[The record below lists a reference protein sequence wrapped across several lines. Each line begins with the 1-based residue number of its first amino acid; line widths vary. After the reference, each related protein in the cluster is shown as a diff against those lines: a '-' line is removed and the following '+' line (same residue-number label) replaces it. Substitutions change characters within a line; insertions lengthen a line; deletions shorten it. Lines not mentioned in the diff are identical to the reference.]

1 MFGTKRHSFADILEG
16 MIIGGSIA
24 AVTTFLFGTQKGKR
38 LQKKLLGKV
47 EKLRTTVKTKAA
59 RRKVKKA
66 IKRVVSRKVAR
77 ARKKVAI
84 KVAGTRTL
92 RRRKA
97 ARR

>member
-1 MFGTKRHSFADILEG
+1 MFEIKRHSFADILEG

-47 EKLRTTVKTKAA
+47 EKIRSTVKTRTA
-59 RRKVKKA
+59 RRKIKRAIKKA
-66 IKRVVSRKVAR
+66 VSRKVQR
-77 ARKKVAI
+77 VRKKVAI
-84 KVAGTRTL
+84 KVVGARTL